1 MRLEALDRPD
11 TYVTHT
17 DAHVALADPLRIE
30 TSQFRLRDGRGS
42 TSFEALDAPGLFL
55 SVGADGVVFAGSSA
69 ARFVRRPGLAD
80 PRGTSWQVAGAR
92 RSFLMHDGDA
102 LRVGVVGDRRATSAT
117 FFVR

>member
-1 MRLEALDRPD
+1 L
-11 TYVTHT
+11 
-17 DAHVALADPLRIE
+17 
-30 TSQFRLRDGRGS
+30 
-42 TSFEALDAPGLFL
+42 L

-80 PRGTSWQVAGAR
+80 ARATSWQVVGAR

-102 LRVGVVGDRRATSAT
+102 LRVGVVGGRRAAASAT